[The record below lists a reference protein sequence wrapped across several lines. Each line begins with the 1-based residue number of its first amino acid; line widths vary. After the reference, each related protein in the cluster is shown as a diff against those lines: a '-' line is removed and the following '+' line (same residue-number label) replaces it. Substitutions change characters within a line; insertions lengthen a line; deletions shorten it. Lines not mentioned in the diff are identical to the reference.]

1 MNFIPVVYL
10 TYMFIS
16 FYFLILTLLLYF
28 KNKNTL
34 FDYPKMTREYSVS
47 VIIPAYNEGETIEK
61 TIRSVAEIDYANV
74 SEIIVI
80 NDGSK
85 DNTLEVAKSL
95 MSHYKN
101 LKIINKQNSGK
112 ADSINKAIHF
122 CRGELIVIV
131 DADSY
136 PHKESFKQ
144 LVGYFDDPSIG
155 AATGS
160 CLVRNQNTFL
170 EKLQAIEY
178 RVIAFTR
185 KLLEYIESIYVIP
198 GTLAMYRKKAL
209 EEVGGFDSKNITED
223 IEMTWRLSSKGWKVR
238 MSMGTTVTTEVPNN
252 IKGWYTQRRRWALG
266 GLQCINQYR
275 SFIFRRGMFGYFI
288 IPFFAL
294 GLFLGLFGIGIF
306 LYLVARKSISSY
318 LITKYSIESSVP
330 LLTMN
335 SFYITP
341 SVLNYFGLILFG
353 LFLIFTLYVLAVMKD
368 VLFEKQS
375 FFNLI
380 FYMTIYLLIYPI
392 VLVVSIWHFIMG
404 KNIWR

>member
-1 MNFIPVVYL
+1 
-10 TYMFIS
+10 
-16 FYFLILTLLLYF
+16 
-28 KNKNTL
+28 
-34 FDYPKMTREYSVS
+34 
-47 VIIPAYNEGETIEK
+47 
-61 TIRSVAEIDYANV
+61 
-74 SEIIVI
+74 
-80 NDGSK
+80 
-85 DNTLEVAKSL
+85 
-95 MSHYKN
+95 
-101 LKIINKQNSGK
+101 
-112 ADSINKAIHF
+112 
-122 CRGELIVIV
+122 
-131 DADSY
+131 
-136 PHKESFKQ
+136 
-144 LVGYFDDPSIG
+144 
-155 AATGS
+155 
-160 CLVRNQNTFL
+160 
-170 EKLQAIEY
+170 
-178 RVIAFTR
+178 
-185 KLLEYIESIYVIP
+185 
-198 GTLAMYRKKAL
+198 
-209 EEVGGFDSKNITED
+209 
-223 IEMTWRLSSKGWKVR
+223 
-238 MSMGTTVTTEVPNN
+238 
-252 IKGWYTQRRRWALG
+252 
-266 GLQCINQYR
+266 
-275 SFIFRRGMFGYFI
+275 MFGYFI

>member
-47 VIIPAYNEGETIEK
+47 VIIPAYNESETIEK